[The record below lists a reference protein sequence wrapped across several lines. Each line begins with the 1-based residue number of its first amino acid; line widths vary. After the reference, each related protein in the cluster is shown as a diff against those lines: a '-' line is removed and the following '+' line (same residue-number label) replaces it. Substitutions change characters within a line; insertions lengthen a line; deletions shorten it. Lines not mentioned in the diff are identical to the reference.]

1 LILAAIRAEW
11 FKLVRRR
18 ALWVTIGL
26 MVVLAVGIEYLL
38 VYVVATHTPARA
50 GGEARVALA
59 GARTAL
65 YPASVIKKSVANVS
79 SLIGIFALIVG
90 VLAQGS
96 EYSWGTVKTAWIQLP
111 GRISIVAGQLA
122 SLAVFSLIM
131 ALGLIAVDSL
141 ASFLIGA
148 LDAQASSWPSALDFL
163 KGIGAAWLILYFLTV
178 LGFGLATLFKQSALA
193 IGLGLAYV
201 LVVENLV
208 FSLLANLGDPWDQ
221 IQQWFPISNAGYLQ
235 DSFGKVNSAVT
246 VTIKSAAPA
255 SATHAVIVLA
265 LWVIGIAVVSAGLV
279 RVRDVT

>member
-26 MVVLAVGIEYLL
+26 MLVLAVGIEYLL
-38 VYVVATHTPARA
+38 VYVVATHPPARA
-50 GGEARVALA
+50 AGAGEALA
-59 GARTAL
+59 AARIGL

-96 EYSWGTVKTAWIQLP
+96 EYSWGTVKTAWVQLP
-111 GRISIVAGQLA
+111 GRVSIVVGQLA
-122 SLAVFSLIM
+122 SLAILSLIM
-131 ALGLIAVDSL
+131 ALALIAVDSL
-141 ASFLIGA
+141 ASYLIGA
-148 LDAQASSWPSALDFL
+148 LDAKSSTWPVAVDFI
-163 KGIGAAWLILYFLTV
+163 KGIGAAWLILYLLAA
-178 LGFGLATLFKQSALA
+178 LGFGLATLFKQSAMA

-208 FSLLANLGDPWDQ
+208 FSLLGNLGTPWNQ

-235 DSFGKVNSAVT
+235 DSFGKVNSAIA
-246 VTIKSAAPA
+246 VTITGSAPA
-255 SATHAVIVLA
+255 SATHAVIVLM
-265 LWVIGIAVVSAGLV
+265 LWVIGIAIVSASLV

>member
-1 LILAAIRAEW
+1 VIIAAVRAEW

-26 MVVLAVGIEYLL
+26 MLVLAVGIEYLL
-38 VYVVATHTPARA
+38 VYVVATHPPARA
-50 GGEARVALA
+50 AGAGVALA
-59 GARTAL
+59 AAKNAL

-96 EYSWGTVKTAWIQLP
+96 EYSWGTVKTAWVQLP
-111 GRISIVAGQLA
+111 GRISIVVGQLT
-122 SLAVFSLIM
+122 SLAILSLVM
-131 ALGLIAVDSL
+131 ALALIAVDSL
-141 ASFLIGA
+141 ASFLIGT
-148 LDAQASSWPSALDFL
+148 LDSQSSTWPSALDFL
-163 KGIGAAWLILYFLTV
+163 KGIGAAWLILYFLAV
-178 LGFGLATLFKQSALA
+178 LGFGLATLFKQSAMA

-201 LVVENLV
+201 LVIENLV
-208 FSLLANLGDPWDQ
+208 FSLLGNLGDPWNQ

-255 SATHAVIVLA
+255 SATHAVIVLG
-265 LWVIGIAVVSAGLV
+265 LWVIGIAVVSAGVV
-279 RVRDVT
+279 RVRDVN

>member
-1 LILAAIRAEW
+1 LILAAVRAEW

-26 MVVLAVGIEYLL
+26 MLVLAAGIEYLL
-38 VYVVATHTPARA
+38 VYVVAAHPPARA
-50 GGEARVALA
+50 AGAGVALA
-59 GARTAL
+59 AARNAL

-96 EYSWGTVKTAWIQLP
+96 EYSWGTIKTAWVQLP
-111 GRISIVAGQLA
+111 GRISIVVGQLT
-122 SLAVFSLIM
+122 SLAVLSLVM
-131 ALGLIAVDSL
+131 AVALIAVDSL
-141 ASFLIGA
+141 ASYLIGT
-148 LDAQASSWPSALDFL
+148 LDAQSSNWPSALDFL
-163 KGIGAAWLILYFLTV
+163 KGIGAAWLILYLLAV
-178 LGFGLATLFKQSALA
+178 LGFGLATLFKQSAMA

-201 LVVENLV
+201 LVIENLV
-208 FSLLANLGDPWDQ
+208 FSLLSNLGDPWNQ

-246 VTIKSAAPA
+246 VTIKAGAPA
-255 SATHAVIVLA
+255 TASHAVIVLG
-265 LWVIGIAVVSAGLV
+265 LWVIGIAVVSASLV

>member
-1 LILAAIRAEW
+1 MILAAVRAEW

-26 MVVLAVGIEYLL
+26 MLVLAVGIEYLL
-38 VYVVATHTPARA
+38 VYVVATHPPARA
-50 GGEARVALA
+50 AGAGVALA
-59 GARTAL
+59 AARNAL

-96 EYSWGTVKTAWIQLP
+96 EYSWGTVKTAWVQLP
-111 GRISIVAGQLA
+111 GRISIVLGQLT
-122 SLAVFSLIM
+122 SLAVLSLIM

-141 ASFLIGA
+141 ASYLIGA
-148 LDAQASSWPSALDFL
+148 LDSQSSNWPSALGFL
-163 KGIGAAWLILYFLTV
+163 KGIGATWLILYLLSV
-178 LGFGLATLFKQSALA
+178 LGFGLATVFQQSAMA

-201 LVVENLV
+201 LVIENLV
-208 FSLLANLGDPWDQ
+208 FGLLGNLGDPWNQ

-246 VTIKSAAPA
+246 VTITGSAPA
-255 SATHAVIVLA
+255 TATHAVIVLG
-265 LWVIGIAVVSAGLV
+265 LWVIGIAVVSASLV

>member
-1 LILAAIRAEW
+1 MILAAVRAEW

-26 MVVLAVGIEYLL
+26 MLVLAVGIEYLL
-38 VYVVATHTPARA
+38 VYVVATHPPARA
-50 GGEARVALA
+50 AGAGEALA

-65 YPASVIKKSVANVS
+65 YPASVIRKSVANVS

-96 EYSWGTVKTAWIQLP
+96 EYSWGTVKTAWVQLP
-111 GRISIVAGQLA
+111 GRSSIVLGQLT
-122 SLAVFSLIM
+122 SLAVLSLIM

-141 ASFLIGA
+141 ASYLIGA
-148 LDAQASSWPSALDFL
+148 LDAQSGNWPSALDFL
-163 KGIGAAWLILYFLTV
+163 KGIGAAWLILYLLAV
-178 LGFGLATLFKQSALA
+178 LGLGLATAFKQSAMA

-201 LVVENLV
+201 LVIENLV
-208 FSLLANLGDPWDQ
+208 FSLVGNLGDPWNQ

-235 DSFGKVNSAVT
+235 DSFGRVNSAVT
-246 VTIKSAAPA
+246 VTVTGNAPA
-255 SATHAVIVLA
+255 TATHAVIVLG
-265 LWVIGIAVVSAGLV
+265 LWVVGIAVVSASLV

>member
-1 LILAAIRAEW
+1 LILAAVRAEW

-26 MVVLAVGIEYLL
+26 MLVLAVGIEYLL
-38 VYVVATHTPARA
+38 VYVVATHPPARA
-50 GGEARVALA
+50 AGAGVALA
-59 GARTAL
+59 AARNAL

-96 EYSWGTVKTAWIQLP
+96 EYSWGTVKTAWVQLP
-111 GRISIVAGQLA
+111 GRISIVLGQLT
-122 SLAVFSLIM
+122 SLAVLSLIM

-141 ASFLIGA
+141 ASYLIGA
-148 LDAQASSWPSALDFL
+148 LDSQSSNWPSALGFL
-163 KGIGAAWLILYFLTV
+163 KGIGATWLILYLLSV
-178 LGFGLATLFKQSALA
+178 LGFGLATVFQQSAMA

-201 LVVENLV
+201 LVIENLV
-208 FSLLANLGDPWDQ
+208 FGLLGNLGDPWNQ

-246 VTIKSAAPA
+246 VTITGSAPA
-255 SATHAVIVLA
+255 TATHAVIVLG
-265 LWVIGIAVVSAGLV
+265 LWVIGIAVVSASLV

>member
-1 LILAAIRAEW
+1 LILAAVRAEW

-26 MVVLAVGIEYLL
+26 MLVLAVGIEYLL
-38 VYVVATHTPARA
+38 VYVVATHPPARA
-50 GGEARVALA
+50 AGAGVALA
-59 GARTAL
+59 AARTGL

-79 SLIGIFALIVG
+79 SLIGIFALLVG

-96 EYSWGTVKTAWIQLP
+96 EYSWGTVKTAWLQLP
-111 GRISIVAGQLA
+111 GRISIVVGQLT
-122 SLAVFSLIM
+122 SLALLSLVM
-131 ALGLIAVDSL
+131 ALALIGVDSL
-141 ASFLIGA
+141 ASYLIST
-148 LDAQASSWPSALDFL
+148 LDSQSSTWPSALDFL
-163 KGIGAAWLILYFLTV
+163 KGIGAAWLTLYLLAV
-178 LGFGLATLFKQSALA
+178 LGFGLATLFKQSAMA

-201 LVVENLV
+201 LVIENLV
-208 FSLLANLGDPWDQ
+208 FSLLDNLGDPWNQ

-246 VTIKSAAPA
+246 VTIKGGAPA
-255 SATHAVIVLA
+255 TATHAVIVLG

>member
-1 LILAAIRAEW
+1 MIIAAIRAEW

-26 MVVLAVGIEYLL
+26 MLVLAVGLEYLL
-38 VYVVATHTPARA
+38 VYVVATHPPARA
-50 GGEARVALA
+50 AGERVALA

-96 EYSWGTVKTAWIQLP
+96 EYSWGTVKTAWVQLP
-111 GRISIVAGQLA
+111 GRISIVVGQLTA
-122 SLAVFSLIM
+122 LAVLSLIM
-131 ALGLIAVDSL
+131 ALGLLAVDSV
-141 ASFLIGA
+141 ASYVIGT
-148 LDAQASSWPSALDFL
+148 LDAQSGGWPPALDFL
-163 KGIGAAWLILYFLTV
+163 KGIGATWLILYFLAV

-201 LVVENLV
+201 LVIENLV
-208 FSLLANLGDPWDQ
+208 FSLLANLSDPWDQ

-246 VTIKSAAPA
+246 VTIKAGASAT
-255 SATHAVIVLA
+255 ATHAVIVLG
-265 LWVIGIAVVSAGLV
+265 LWLIGIAVVSAGFV
-279 RVRDVT
+279 RARDVA